1 MKNPPSYAIA
11 SVDHALRLAV
21 MLQVEGP
28 LGVSEAAERLGVA
41 RSTAHRLLS
50 MLAYRD
56 FAVQRPDRRYA
67 VGPVLAVGHSSDRS
81 RTARLRAAAM
91 PWLTALMEE
100 VQESANV
107 QVLAGEHCRFVGA
120 VECRQALRVGDR
132 EGMAFPAYKVS
143 GGKVLLAAMSAAEL
157 TALYSPE
164 RFADRPDELPNVASL
179 RQELAWVRRR
189 GYAINIEGAEK
200 GVVGIGRP
208 LRLGTDRPDAA
219 VCVSLPTVRFD
230 DERVRTIL
238 GALARAAAGI
248 EADFAAQSAGDFIG
262 TADA

>member
-28 LGVSEAAERLGVA
+28 LGVSDAAERLGVA

-56 FAVQRPDRRYA
+56 FAVQRSDRRYA

-81 RTARLRAAAM
+81 RTAHLRAAAM
-91 PWLTALMEE
+91 PWLAALMEE

-107 QVLAGEHCRFVGA
+107 QVLTGEHCRFVGA

-132 EGMAFPAYKVS
+132 EGMAFPAHKVS
-143 GGKVLLAAMSAAEL
+143 GGKVLLAELSTAEL
-157 TALYSPE
+157 SALYSAE
-164 RFADRPDELPNVASL
+164 RFADRPEELPNVASL
-179 RQELAWVRRR
+179 RQELSWVRRR

-208 LRLGTDRPDAA
+208 LRLGAERAEAA

-230 DERVRTIL
+230 DERVRVIL
-238 GALARAAAGI
+238 GALTRAAVGI
-248 EADFAAQSAGDFIG
+248 EADFVAQRPGGLSAP
-262 TADA
+262 ADA